1 MVVEVLV
8 LLQHLILDQMVDQ
21 VVVEQDLIIL
31 EEVLLQLD
39 LG

>member
-39 LG
+39 LE